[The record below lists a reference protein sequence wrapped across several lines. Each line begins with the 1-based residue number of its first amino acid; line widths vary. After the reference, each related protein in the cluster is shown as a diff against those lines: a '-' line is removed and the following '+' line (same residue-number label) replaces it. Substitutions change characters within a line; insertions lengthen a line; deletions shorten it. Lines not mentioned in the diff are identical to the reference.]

1 MNRMQFME
9 QLEKLLSDIS
19 QEERRE
25 ALDFYNGYF
34 DDAGE
39 ENEAEVIRELGSPAK
54 AAAIIKAGL
63 KENSADYGEYTER
76 GYEDPR
82 SREPS
87 QMPETYHGAAKT
99 GSRSGQERNASWSY
113 QKGRTFGR
121 ARAGASTD
129 AGTEKKVQEKKKN
142 SAAVTLVLILLVLFS
157 PLLCAEAEGILGVVL
172 AVILLPFI
180 FTFALGA
187 AAVALFLGGIACLAA
202 AIPICAIYPAAGIL
216 TIGIGLLLF
225 AFCILF
231 LTALVAAAG
240 KMLPWLWGKCTE
252 TCRNLFNNKERKDG
266 ERV

>member
-1 MNRMQFME
+1 M
-9 QLEKLLSDIS
+9 
-19 QEERRE
+19 
-25 ALDFYNGYF
+25 
-34 DDAGE
+34 
-39 ENEAEVIRELGSPAK
+39 
-54 AAAIIKAGL
+54 
-63 KENSADYGEYTER
+63 
-76 GYEDPR
+76 
-82 SREPS
+82 
-87 QMPETYHGAAKT
+87 
-99 GSRSGQERNASWSY
+99 
-113 QKGRTFGR
+113 
-121 ARAGASTD
+121 
-129 AGTEKKVQEKKKN
+129 
-142 SAAVTLVLILLVLFS
+142 
-157 PLLCAEAEGILGVVL
+157 VL

-216 TIGIGLLLF
+216 TIGIGLLLL